1 MATSK
6 AKRSIHPTQPH
17 RVSGRTQ
24 SLPPGKFVLN
34 ERSLP
39 GRRFVEFPLVK
50 GKVAEKVELFTTA
63 HHHSITIDF
72 HDQTSLSLVI
82 EPGFTINAEFQQRR
96 KGDTHVLAEWPPIHS
111 QK

>member
-1 MATSK
+1 MAASK
-6 AKRSIHPTQPH
+6 AKRSIHPAQL
-17 RVSGRTQ
+17 RRTP
-24 SLPPGKFVLN
+24 SRTHFLPPGKFVLN

-50 GKVAEKVELFTTA
+50 GKIAEKVELFTAA
-63 HHHSITIDF
+63 HYHSITIDF

-82 EPGFTINAEFQQRR
+82 EPGFTINAELQQRR

>member
-1 MATSK
+1 MAVTK
-6 AKRSIHPTQPH
+6 AKRSVH
-17 RVSGRTQ
+17 RAQLRRNAADTS

-50 GKVAEKVELFTTA
+50 GKTAEKVELFTTA
-63 HHHSITIDF
+63 HYHSITIDF
-72 HDQTSLSLVI
+72 LDQTSLALVI